1 MKKAVSWGWR
11 DHSSRG
17 TGGNGAEGLEGEKR
31 GKELLPYWRANTE
44 ISCSFFVSLL
54 LNFLNT
60 FLFFRKKIKTF
71 YLFILACRVFVAV
84 CGPSQLRGRG
94 VLSGCGAWPLGHA
107 DLSSCHALW
116 RVGSYF
122 PDQGLSPCSLHRK
135 AGS

>member
-11 DHSSRG
+11 RPAVGDKWEWSRG
-17 TGGNGAEGLEGEKR
+17 PGEKR
-31 GKELLPYWRANTE
+31 GKELLPCWRVNTE
-44 ISCSFFVSLL
+44 ISRGFFVSLL

-84 CGPSQLRGRG
+84 CRPAQSRGGGGSLWLR
-94 VLSGCGAWPLGHA
+94 SGASGHV
-107 DLSSCHALW
+107 DLRSCCAPW

-122 PDQGLSPCSLHRK
+122 PAQGLSPCSLHRK